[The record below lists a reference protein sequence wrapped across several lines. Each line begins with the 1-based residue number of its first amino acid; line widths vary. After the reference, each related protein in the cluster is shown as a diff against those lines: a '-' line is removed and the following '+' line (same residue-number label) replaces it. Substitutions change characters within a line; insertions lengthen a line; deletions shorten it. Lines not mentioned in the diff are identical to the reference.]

1 MSGNLIALARKDARN
16 IITKGGFEVDIQLQ
30 TPQGDLTIDVT
41 GFGTKH
47 FVNFDSDGLPIN
59 TKNVHICVSE
69 SDLIALTY
77 PVRNAKEEVS
87 LLNHKV
93 VFKDSTGTDRSYKI
107 NENYPDEV
115 LGLITCVLSD
125 LIE

>member
-1 MSGNLIALARKDARN
+1 MAGNLLKLARKDAKN
-16 IITKGGFEVDIQLQ
+16 IITKGGFEVVIQLQ
-30 TPQGDLTIDVT
+30 TPTGDKIVDIK

-47 FVNFDSDGLPIN
+47 FINFDSDGLPVN
-59 TKNVHICVSE
+59 TKNVHICISE
-69 SDLIALTY
+69 DDLTALLY
-77 PVRNAKEEVS
+77 PVRNAKTEVS

-93 VFKDSTGTDRSYKI
+93 IFKDSTGNARTYRI

-125 LIE
+125 FVE